1 MISCSGLL
9 PHVVVVMVVVVVVVV
24 VVVGLAVAEFGRL
37 SLAIVGPK
45 VFSDLLFV
53 VFHASFMIC
62 YVLKTLAAQTCSIN
76 LVTVICCVDG
86 AVGEF
91 PPLHLLARGN
101 MWS

>member
-1 MISCSGLL
+1 
-9 PHVVVVMVVVVVVVV
+9 MVVVVVVVV
-24 VVVGLAVAEFGRL
+24 ALAAAVFSRL
-37 SLAIVGPK
+37 SLALVGSN
-45 VFSDLLFV
+45 VFSDLLVV

-101 MWS
+101 KWS